1 MLNDWKP
8 FSVIEA
14 GEYKNTKGEMEK
26 FFHVILQVPGFQTM
40 EQFEG
45 TLEECE
51 EECNE
56 LNKRISA
63 SLSNHI
69 QNQK

>member
-8 FSVIEA
+8 FKVIDV
-14 GEYKNTKGEMEK
+14 GEFRNTKGEMEK
-26 FFHVILQVPGFQTM
+26 LFHVVLQVPGFKNSI
-40 EQFEG
+40 QFEG

-56 LNKRISA
+56 LNKMI
-63 SLSNHI
+63 SLSLSHHTS
-69 QNQK
+69 KS